1 MRVIYGNEINTTVSD
16 SVEPADIMETMKAN
30 YRELANA
37 TYNVAEEGGEQVMRI
52 TLRSGSKA

>member
-16 SVEPADIMETMKAN
+16 SVEPADVMETMKSN
-30 YRELANA
+30 YRELSNA
-37 TYNVAEEGGEQVMRI
+37 TYAVADEGGESVMRI

>member
-16 SVEPADIMETMKAN
+16 NVDPEDVMATMKSN
-30 YRELANA
+30 YRELSNA
-37 TYNVAEEGGEQVMRI
+37 TYSVSDEGGESVMRI